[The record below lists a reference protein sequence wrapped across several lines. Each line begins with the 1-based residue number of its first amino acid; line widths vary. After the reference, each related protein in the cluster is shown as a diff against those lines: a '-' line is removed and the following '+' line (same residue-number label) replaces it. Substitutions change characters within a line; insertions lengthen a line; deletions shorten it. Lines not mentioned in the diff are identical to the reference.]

1 LKEPVGEGFVA
12 LLLECIIRKVAGSWL
27 EALARSRSRLK
38 VMVNAGVKI
47 KVKEWLMTS
56 LSRNRCR

>member
-12 LLLECIIRKVAGSWL
+12 LLLECIIRKVVGGWL

-38 VMVNAGVKI
+38 VMVNADVKI
-47 KVKEWLMTS
+47 KEWLMTS

>member
-12 LLLECIIRKVAGSWL
+12 LLLECIIRKVAGSRL
-27 EALARSRSRLK
+27 EALTRSRLRLK
-38 VMVNAGVKI
+38 VLVNADVKI
-47 KVKEWLMTS
+47 KVREWLMTS